1 MEFEEEAYLAH
12 YGVLRKSGRY
22 PWGTGE
28 TQNQRNR
35 DFLGSVAEL
44 KRQGMSETEIAK
56 GWDITTTELR
66 AAKSIAKNEQ
76 KQADIGMAQTLKD
89 KGYSNVA
96 IAQRMGLANESTVR
110 ALLAPG
116 QKEKTDI
123 LTSTSKMLTEQVDA
137 GHYIDIGAG
146 IEYHIGVSGTMLKT
160 AVARAQEEGYAVIKV
175 QVPQLGMSGSN
186 NKTIVKVLAPPGTV
200 YRDVVT
206 NKQNIRPPN
215 AHSTD
220 MGRSYDMV
228 QPPLSISSKRV
239 AVRYEHEGGAE
250 ADGVIYVRPGVP
262 DISLGSSRYA
272 QVRIAVDGTHYLK
285 GMAMHKEDLPP
296 GVDLLFNTNKKSTGN
311 KLDAMKELKTLKNG
325 EVDQENP
332 FGATI
337 KPGGQRLDPKT
348 KKVVSVMNI
357 VNEEGDW
364 DSWSRNLSSQTLS
377 KQSPALAKSQLDMTY
392 ERKKAA
398 FDEIMALTNPAV
410 RRNLLNKFAEDVDAS
425 AVHMKAAAL
434 PKSSWHVILP
444 FNSIR
449 ETEVYAP
456 NHENGTRVALIRYPH
471 GGTFEIPELTVNNKN
486 PAAKKALGNAKDAIG
501 IHHSVAARL
510 SGADFDGDAVLVIPN
525 NRGTIK
531 TSSPLAGLKNFDP
544 QTKYPH
550 YEGMP
555 KMTPRTKGIQMG
567 LVSNLITDMT
577 IHGANTTELAAAV
590 RHSMVVI
597 DAEKHNL
604 DYKRSAKDN
613 GIANLMEK
621 YQGRKQGGASTLIS
635 RAGAEIR
642 VNERKTRAASRGGAV
657 DKATGKKVFEESG
670 ETFVDKKGRTVT
682 RKILSTRLAETDDAR
697 TLISKTG
704 SPIEKVYAAHSNKLK
719 SLADQARKAMVHTP
733 STNYS
738 PPAKKAYASEVKSLN
753 AKLNIALRN
762 APLERQAQL
771 LANEAVSKRQ
781 RDNPQMDPADLKK
794 IRGQELTRARAR
806 TGAAKERVDIT
817 NDEWAAIQAGAISN
831 HKLDQILANSDP
843 DRVKELATPRSQTA
857 MTSSKTQRAKSML
870 ASGYTQA
877 EVATALG
884 VSLTTLKTVI

>member
-1 MEFEEEAYLAH
+1 VELEEEAYLAH

-22 PWGTGE
+22 PWGTGD

-44 KRQGMSETEIAK
+44 KRQGMSDTEIAK

-76 KQADIGMAQTLKD
+76 KQADIGRAQTLKD

-96 IAQRMGLANESTVR
+96 IATSMGINESSVR

-116 QKEKTDI
+116 QKEKADMQTV
-123 LTSTSKMLTEQVDA
+123 TANMLKSQVDK
-137 GHYIDIGAG
+137 GSYIDVGAG
-146 IEYHIGVSGTMLKT
+146 VEFHVGVSETMLKT
-160 AVARAQEEGYAVIKV
+160 AVARAKEEGYEVIKV

-186 NKTIVKVLAPPGTV
+186 KTIVKVLAPPGTT
-200 YRDVVT
+200 YRDVVS
-206 NKQNIRPPN
+206 NKDKIALPN

-220 MGRSYDMV
+220 MGRSYNTT
-228 QPPLSISSKRV
+228 QPPLSIKSKRV
-239 AVRYEHEGGAE
+239 GVRYLEEGGAD
-250 ADGVIYVRPGVP
+250 ADGVIYVRPGVD

-285 GMAMHKEDLPP
+285 GMAMYKDDLPA

-311 KLDAMKELKTLKNG
+311 KLDAMKELKKTKEG
-325 EVDQENP
+325 DVDQENP

-348 KKVVSVMNI
+348 KKVTSVMNI

-364 DSWSRNLSSQTLS
+364 DSWSRNLSPQTLS
-377 KQSPALAKSQLDMTY
+377 KQSPVLAKSQLDMTY

-410 RRNLLNKFAEDVDAS
+410 RRNLLKSFAEDVDAS
-425 AVHMKAAAL
+425 AVHLKAASL

-444 FNSIR
+444 FKSMR
-449 ETEVYAP
+449 ETEIYAP
-456 NHENGTRVALIRYPH
+456 NHENGSRVALIRYPH

-486 PAAKKALGNAKDAIG
+486 PAARKALGNAKDAVG

-544 QTKYPH
+544 QAKYPG

-567 LVSNLITDMT
+567 YVSNLITDMT
-577 IHGANTTELAAAV
+577 IHNANTTELAAAV

-604 DYKRSAKDN
+604 DYKRSAIDN

-635 RAGAEIR
+635 RAGAPIR
-642 VNERKTRAASRGGAV
+642 VDERKPRAASRGGAI
-657 DKATGKKVFEESG
+657 DKATGKKVFEETG
-670 ETFVDKKGRTVT
+670 ETFVDKKGKTVS

-697 TLISKTG
+697 TLISKA
-704 SPIEKVYAAHSNKLK
+704 SAPIEKVYAAHSNKLK
-719 SLADQARKAMVHTP
+719 GLADQARKAMVHTP
-733 STNYS
+733 PTSYS
-738 PPAKKAYASEVKSLN
+738 PPAKKAYAPQVTSLD
-753 AKLNIALRN
+753 AKLKIALRN

-771 LANEAVSKRQ
+771 LANDAVSKRQ
-781 RDNPQMDPADLKK
+781 RDNPQMESADLKK
-794 IRGQELTRARAR
+794 IKGQELTKARAR
-806 TGAAKERVDIT
+806 TGASKQRIEIN
-817 NDEWAAIQAGAISN
+817 NDEWAAIQAGAVSN
-831 HKLDQILANSDP
+831 HKLDQILNNSDP
-843 DRVKELATPRSQTA
+843 DRVKELATPRAQTL
-857 MTSSKTQRAKSML
+857 MTSSKTQRAKAML

-884 VSLTTLKTVI
+884 VSLSTLKTTV